1 MPTMNAG
8 SFNYRATQWII
19 LLSSDK
25 LLHTQLIWHPQTTED
40 GPVIFIMW
48 INSDSCLRRKAILMA
63 GDQMRSY
70 FGKKKWQ
77 ICVCSEALKETEK
90 RSCWDVSAEFLPSQE
105 GMKLVKWSFGLVT
118 TLSWQKEILSANI
131 SVSVHVCLSLS
142 RSHIHIRVLFHSK
155 CVSHGS
161 RCWNSL
167 SDPSPPVPLFP
178 LSSPFLDIFKRM
190 WRDKRVHT
198 ERKWWLLKQS
208 CVPWDYR
215 DFVVIRKE
223 SKGNRSAFE
232 ISL

>member
-1 MPTMNAG
+1 MNHSPLLWQAPPH
-8 SFNYRATQWII
+8 STHLTPPNHRRWPRYLHNVDKQW
-19 LLSSDK
+19 
-25 LLHTQLIWHPQTTED
+25 QLPQTEGHLD
-40 GPVIFIMW
+40 G
-48 INSDSCLRRKAILMA
+48 RRSNEIL
-63 GDQMRSY
+63 
-70 FGKKKWQ
+70 FWKEKWQ
-77 ICVCSEALKETEK
+77 ICVCSEDLKETEK

-142 RSHIHIRVLFHSK
+142 RSHIHILVLFHSK

-167 SDPSPPVPLFP
+167 SDPFPPPLVPLFP